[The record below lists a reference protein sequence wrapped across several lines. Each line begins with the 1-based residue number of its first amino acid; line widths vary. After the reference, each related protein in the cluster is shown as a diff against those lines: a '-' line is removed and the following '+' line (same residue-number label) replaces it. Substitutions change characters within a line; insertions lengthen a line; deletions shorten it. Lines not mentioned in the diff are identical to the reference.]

1 MEIKIARIAEKA
13 VLPSYQSP
21 GAACFDFYALEKT
34 IINPHSIA
42 KIRTGLVIEV
52 PRGFALLILPRS
64 STPKLG
70 LRKPHSIGVVDSDYR
85 GQADEVLIMLENTTS
100 EPVTVEAFQRIAQG
114 CIVRT
119 PKIKWIEIPRGSLS
133 KYNRGGFGKT
143 GKK

>member
-1 MEIKIARIAEKA
+1 MEIKIAKIAEGA
-13 VLPSYQSP
+13 VLPDYQSS

-34 IINPHSIA
+34 IIDPQSIA

-52 PRGFALLILPRS
+52 PRGSALLILPRS
-64 STPKLG
+64 STPGLG

-100 EPVTVEAFQRIAQG
+100 KPITVETLQRVAQG
-114 CIVRT
+114 CVVRT
-119 PKIKWIEIPRGSLS
+119 PKVKWREISKNSLAR
-133 KYNRGGFGKT
+133 KNRGGFGKT